1 MSYKQIIRICISA
14 SLSSKTHS
22 SLLRYFITQTRKI
35 PGEKNIIILY
45 HTLKKIKDIFHIGNN
60 CDKHLRFTFEVST
73 SFVYLVYSTVYKI
86 CQFQYF
92 NIVGINFQIF
102 HETNDPL

>member
-35 PGEKNIIILY
+35 PGEKKY
-45 HTLKKIKDIFHIGNN
+45 HYFVSHIKENKGYISHW
-60 CDKHLRFTFEVST
+60 
-73 SFVYLVYSTVYKI
+73 
-86 CQFQYF
+86 Q
-92 NIVGINFQIF
+92 
-102 HETNDPL
+102 